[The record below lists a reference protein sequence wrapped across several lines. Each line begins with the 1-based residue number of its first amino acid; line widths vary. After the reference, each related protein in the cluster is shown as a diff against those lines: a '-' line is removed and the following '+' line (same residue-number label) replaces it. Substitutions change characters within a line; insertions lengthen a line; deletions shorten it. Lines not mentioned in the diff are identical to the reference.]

1 MAHKVVAHMGEISP
15 EWLTDV
21 LSSTGRL
28 KSKVVDVQCEQIG
41 SGVGLMAELGRL
53 NVTYAGDE
61 DLPSTMISKC
71 AARNENRAVA
81 QLLDF
86 YNREA
91 NFYNK
96 VAPACPF
103 RVPQSYFAAVE
114 SENYDLVL
122 LMEDLGDV
130 SPIDQITGSSESEAF
145 DKVERIAGLHAKY
158 WNRVYT
164 PENSWMYQNMAD
176 EVMLNYRD
184 YVYGPALEPAIEK
197 FASHFDDESEAI
209 VRKVGKQYADVHRN
223 IKTAHTFIHGDYR
236 QDNFIYQ
243 GDSEEPVIMDWQIS
257 GTGPGMFDV
266 TYFICQ
272 SLQVDLRKQIE
283 RPLVEHYV
291 KTLAALGVTDYS
303 FNEAWADYRQLILFC
318 LIYPITVCGSL
329 DTGNERGR
337 ALAECMLDRNL
348 SALHDL
354 GAAELLD

>member
-15 EWLTDV
+15 EWLTHV
-21 LSSTGRL
+21 LASSGQL
-28 KSKVVDVQCEQIG
+28 KSRVVDVEAQQIA

-53 NVTYAGDE
+53 TIRYADEE
-61 DLPSTMISKC
+61 DLPTTMISKC
-71 AARNENRAVA
+71 AARNDNRAVA

-96 VAPACPF
+96 VAPGCPF
-103 RVPQSYFAAVE
+103 RVPESYFAAVDDT
-114 SENYDLVL
+114 SYDLVL

-130 SPIDQITGSSESEAF
+130 APIDQITGSSEAEAF
-145 DKVERIAGLHAKY
+145 DKVERIAGLHARY
-158 WNRVYT
+158 WGKVYT

-176 EVMLNYRD
+176 EVMVNYRD
-184 YVYGPALEPAIEK
+184 NVYGPALEPAIEK
-197 FASHFDDESEAI
+197 FASHFDAESAAI
-209 VRKVGKQYADVHRN
+209 VRKVGAQYADVHRN
-223 IKTAHTFIHGDYR
+223 LLSPHTFIHGDYR

-272 SLQVDLRKQIE
+272 SLQVDLRKEIE

-291 KTLAALGVTDYS
+291 KALANLGVTDYGV
-303 FNEAWADYRQLILFC
+303 EQAWKDYRQLVLFC

-329 DTGNERGR
+329 DTANERGR

-354 GAAELLD
+354 RAAELLD